1 MCAVLMLVNK
11 EPQQKLRVIYCTS
24 IFFVLPSGSVY
35 LHCTSQRIP
44 RYRLLL
50 ETILQHTAI
59 ESSMHSKVEE
69 SLTTMG
75 GIASKID
82 ADLSLQEKKDKVLYQ

>member
-1 MCAVLMLVNK
+1 MEEMTIPRCAAIWL
-11 EPQQKLRVIYCTS
+11 C
-24 IFFVLPSGSVY
+24 
-35 LHCTSQRIP
+35 QRIP

-82 ADLSLQEKKDKVLYQ
+82 ADLSLQEQKDKVRYGTVGWGLL